1 MAGLLKSKLI
11 EGVSF
16 FNTFSN
22 ADTFDTL
29 FNKFPFRHSVS
40 TLILTLKS
48 LAGIFAPRDG
58 VSAGFSFLFFSF
70 PFLLE
75 RQKNAVNKK
84 KWSGKLA
91 AVKTDVELEH
101 VEK

>member
-1 MAGLLKSKLI
+1 MAGLLKGKLI

-58 VSAGFSFLFFSF
+58 VSAGFSFLFLSLFT
-70 PFLLE
+70 
-75 RQKNAVNKK
+75 RKAKNAVNKK